1 MASLTRDEFGNLV
14 YTSGVTDDVGKSVSG
29 NQGINLGQEPGFRPD
44 KSNTTDRAAELA
56 ALETYTGGASAAK
69 NYYDLTKAVANG
81 EVSMYSGGTFDPEV
95 LKRPEYLN
103 AIIQAEPRIE
113 FGLTAEE
120 KKKSG
125 STQPWASSSS
135 KYRSEVVGKGD
146 LIPVS
151 ERGDILAQRMESFAK
166 ALISAAP
173 TGVEGQKAVK
183 EFYRL
188 ALADINDKGIAN
200 LSVNTWGDVRGFG
213 VSTGSERLVDAV
225 TRSSSPDGIAKLT
238 NDFAFDPGTFNAD
251 LQQQIDSVG
260 SGFIIN
266 ASSGQL
272 PGNKKGP
279 TGGTIDAP
287 DPFNP
292 LDTEGSGFEEGGS
305 SNAMGLFRPQ
315 DISDDVKEVLSEI
328 GMDLDGT
335 GGDGTGGDGSGTGG
349 GGGGGGFGGF
359 DPTVMV
365 GNLQSIDDI
374 IANFT
379 KTYNQQ
385 PTISIP
391 LLDAEGNPVRN
402 PDDSIVQT
410 QITNPLLAQMID
422 IAGVNNGFISDQQI
436 AVAQAQSTIEVA
448 EIQKLSALAEAHA
461 RGASDEEIARI
472 NQQGDFA
479 IASAQTTADKYIS
492 QNNLTGVQAQAQA
505 SIDAATQTA
514 MGAVSVADIQSAAER
529 DIAQIQA
536 NVGIDANAKEQ
547 AIAEIQAAAQK
558 DIATT
563 QAGGQVAASQA
574 AAGAASP
581 YGFMQQGGTPN
592 QLEQI
597 FAGQNAVGLAN
608 AAAQKDA
615 ARAGATGFGALLSG
629 DTAQQAN
636 ANAILRAQA
645 ANNAYAA
652 QQLGQDES
660 RIDQILRG
668 GLSAEQR
675 LAEINAG
682 QSGQNQANFLNFIG
696 NPSAVGFAK
705 EQGLFSPGQGLNASA
720 GSNVLQDISNSESGN
735 IPGSLFGFNPPTAT
749 GAGGGATQNISDT
762 GRNFNA
768 NTLRNASDEQIGFIQ
783 GAEAA
788 RGRTPSEFRQKVES
802 FTPQGY

>member
-188 ALADINDKGIAN
+188 ALDDIASKGLGGLATRVKDKDGIQ
-200 LSVNTWGDVRGFG
+200 
-213 VSTGSERLVDAV
+213 TGSERLADSL
-225 TRSSSPDGIAKLT
+225 TRASSPDGIAKLT

-251 LQQQIDSVG
+251 LQQQIDSAG
-260 SGFIIN
+260 SGFITN

-272 PGNKKGP
+272 PGDNKPP
-279 TGGTIDAP
+279 TGGTINAP

-749 GAGGGATQNISDT
+749 GAGGEATQNISDT

>member
-188 ALADINDKGIAN
+188 ALDDIASKGLGGLATRVKDKDGIQ
-200 LSVNTWGDVRGFG
+200 
-213 VSTGSERLVDAV
+213 TGSERLADSL
-225 TRSSSPDGIAKLT
+225 TRASSPDGIAKLT

-251 LQQQIDSVG
+251 LQQQIDSAG
-260 SGFIIN
+260 SGFITN

-272 PGNKKGP
+272 PGDNKPP
-279 TGGTIDAP
+279 TGGTINAP

-335 GGDGTGGDGSGTGG
+335 GGDGSGTGGSGTGG

>member
-44 KSNTTDRAAELA
+44 KSNMTDRSAELA

-151 ERGDILAQRMESFAK
+151 ERGDILAKRMESFAK

-188 ALADINDKGIAN
+188 ALDDIASKGLGGLATRVKDKDGIQ
-200 LSVNTWGDVRGFG
+200 
-213 VSTGSERLVDAV
+213 TGSERLADSL
-225 TRSSSPDGIAKLT
+225 TRASSPDGIAKLT

-251 LQQQIDSVG
+251 LQQQIDSAG

>member
-44 KSNTTDRAAELA
+44 KSNMTDRSAELA

-151 ERGDILAQRMESFAK
+151 ERGDILAKRMESFAK

-188 ALADINDKGIAN
+188 ALDDIASKGLGGLATRVKDKDGIQ
-200 LSVNTWGDVRGFG
+200 
-213 VSTGSERLVDAV
+213 TGSERLADSL
-225 TRSSSPDGIAKLT
+225 TRASSPDGIAKLT

-251 LQQQIDSVG
+251 LQQQIDSAG
-260 SGFIIN
+260 SGFITN

-272 PGNKKGP
+272 PGDNKPP
-279 TGGTIDAP
+279 TGGTINAP

-749 GAGGGATQNISDT
+749 GAGGEATQNISDT

>member
-151 ERGDILAQRMESFAK
+151 ERGDILAKRMESFAK

-188 ALADINDKGIAN
+188 ALDDIASKGLGGLATRVKDKDGIQ
-200 LSVNTWGDVRGFG
+200 
-213 VSTGSERLVDAV
+213 TGSERLADSL
-225 TRSSSPDGIAKLT
+225 TRASSPDGIAKLT

-251 LQQQIDSVG
+251 LQQQIDSAG
-260 SGFIIN
+260 SGFITN

-272 PGNKKGP
+272 PGDNKPP
-279 TGGTIDAP
+279 TGGTINAP

-379 KTYNQQ
+379 KRYNQQ